1 MFNRREITK
10 YIKTVGVEQAAETFG
25 ITKHKMLFA
34 LRSEKYTMDM
44 VEKFLNI
51 KSMEVVPKET
61 PSMDANPKGDG
72 GTEGVTNDRLSRIEE
87 YLTTLNTPAEI
98 GNRVSIIED
107 YLRSLNQEA
116 RAPQEA
122 PESNFS
128 SFVNPGAT
136 VPDKKSFSTGAPK
149 VMGQVNQPSPS
160 PTQQPVEARQGS
172 KPGWLEPRSI
182 RK

>member
-1 MFNRREITK
+1 M
-10 YIKTVGVEQAAETFG
+10 EQAAETFG

-44 VEKFLNI
+44 VEKFLELPGFKIAPSEDFPKPTESDKNN
-51 KSMEVVPKET
+51 SEDMGEVL
-61 PSMDANPKGDG
+61 A
-72 GTEGVTNDRLSRIEE
+72 RISRVEE
-87 YLTTLNTPAEI
+87 YLTNLNTPAEI
-98 GNRVSIIED
+98 GTRVSIIED

-122 PESNFS
+122 SESNFK

-136 VPDKKSFSTGAPK
+136 VPDKGSFSTGAPR

-160 PTQQPVEARQGS
+160 PTQQPAEARQGP
-172 KPGWLEPRSI
+172 KPGWLEPRPI